1 LICHVVCT
9 SKEHVKRA
17 LSNEVSSRKKTFT
30 DTLYL
35 RRQSVLQG
43 KKLLHRFK
51 DQLVNAFEVELL
63 SGKGSGTYIYHW
75 ALNG

>member
-1 LICHVVCT
+1 M
-9 SKEHVKRA
+9 KYQ
-17 LSNEVSSRKKTFT
+17 SRKKTFRG
-30 DTLYL
+30 TLYL

-51 DQLVNAFEVELL
+51 DQLVNAVEVELL
-63 SGKGSGTYIYHW
+63 SGKGGGTYIYRW